1 MIISEPKNMIYI
13 QSGEQ
18 ITQIY
23 FLFVQGLLKV
33 YLLLLAL
40 YTVLTPV
47 QYSAAI
53 KQKHPIT
60 RLLTAAL
67 VSEYV
72 AILLT
77 SIHYGLFA
85 LNGEGIPAFNTLGDI
100 MEIFAQ
106 VKPTSSSSNNTGK
119 LYDIRYFGLNLVSLV
134 IIISL
139 NRQFYVYVYF
149 YSRFSCCYLFYY
161 QWAGPLR
168 DKN

>member
-1 MIISEPKNMIYI
+1 MNNWEEVNEFNEFRIKEYNLTIILN
-13 QSGEQ
+13 GEKSFKS
-18 ITQIY
+18 IL
-23 FLFVQGLLKV
+23 LFIQGLLKV

-106 VKPTSSSSNNTGK
+106 VNSILASNNKRK
-119 LYDIRYFGLNLVSLV
+119 LQYFT
-134 IIISL
+134 
-139 NRQFYVYVYF
+139 Y
-149 YSRFSCCYLFYY
+149 YSGIN
-161 QWAGPLR
+161 Q
-168 DKN
+168 

>member
-1 MIISEPKNMIYI
+1 M
-13 QSGEQ
+13 
-18 ITQIY
+18 
-23 FLFVQGLLKV
+23 
-33 YLLLLAL
+33 YLLLLTL

-47 QYSAAI
+47 QYSAAV

-85 LNGEGIPAFNTLGDI
+85 LNGEGIFVFNTLGDI

-106 VKPTSSSSNNTGK
+106 VNYLRSQKCSCKKNCSNAT
-119 LYDIRYFGLNLVSLV
+119 
-134 IIISL
+134 II
-139 NRQFYVYVYF
+139 Q
-149 YSRFSCCYLFYY
+149 
-161 QWAGPLR
+161 
-168 DKN
+168 